1 MSDITSPKEL
11 GVARGGGGEG
21 TYPSNCGTETV
32 ALTGPSHWKRVPATL
47 P

>member
-11 GVARGGGGEG
+11 GVAWGGGGEG
-21 TYPSNCGTETV
+21 TYPSSYGTETV
-32 ALTGPSHWKRVPATL
+32 ALTGPFHWKRVPAAL